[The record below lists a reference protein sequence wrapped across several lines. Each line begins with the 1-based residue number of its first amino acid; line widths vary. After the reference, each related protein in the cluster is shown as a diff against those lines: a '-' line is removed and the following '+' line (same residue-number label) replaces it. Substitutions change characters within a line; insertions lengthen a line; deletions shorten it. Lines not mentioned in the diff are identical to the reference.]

1 MSLNFLIFFAYYFV
15 ILISIIGYGYILL
28 SFEKIKKNFLDLSY
42 VGLIGIFFLIIY
54 SYSSNLLIPHSK
66 IHNIVFI
73 IIGFFSFFYFFQK
86 YSQNFFFKK
95 DIILLF
101 VVFLVLFISLLMKKN
116 HDDFLYYHFPYTF
129 HLTQDS
135 FILGIGKLNHGFRTP
150 SSIFY
155 LNSLFYLPLAEYY
168 LFNISAIYILGFANI
183 LLLKKIFNLNEN
195 KKKNNHKI
203 TFVNYL
209 CLLSFVF
216 IQYWYLFVG
225 AIIFG
230 IVFSI
235 VRDET

>member
-95 DIILLF
+95 DLILLF
-101 VVFLVLFISLLMKKN
+101 IVFLVLFISLLMKKN

-135 FILGIGKLNHGFRTP
+135 LILGIGKLNHGFRTP
-150 SSIFY
+150 SSIF
-155 LNSLFYLPLAEYY
+155 
-168 LFNISAIYILGFANI
+168 I
-183 LLLKKIFNLNEN
+183 
-195 KKKNNHKI
+195 
-203 TFVNYL
+203 
-209 CLLSFVF
+209 
-216 IQYWYLFVG
+216 
-225 AIIFG
+225 
-230 IVFSI
+230 
-235 VRDET
+235 